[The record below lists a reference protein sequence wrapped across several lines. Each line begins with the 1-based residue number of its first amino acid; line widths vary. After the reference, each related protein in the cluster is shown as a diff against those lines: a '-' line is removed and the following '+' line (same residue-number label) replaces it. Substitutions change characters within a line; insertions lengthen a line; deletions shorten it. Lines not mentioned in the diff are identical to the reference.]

1 MNKAITFARRVSTKS
16 TIKILMIFK
25 INNAAK
31 KSLPQ
36 LTSCLFKRILY
47 DSILVRF
54 MAVDVKQ

>member
-36 LTSCLFKRILY
+36 LTSCLFK
-47 DSILVRF
+47 
-54 MAVDVKQ
+54 

>member
-31 KSLPQ
+31 KKASLSLLQ
-36 LTSCLFKRILY
+36 L
-47 DSILVRF
+47 
-54 MAVDVKQ
+54 